1 LLAEVQ
7 KLVRARQNISYVI
20 VDIVLTVYWCC
31 QLAETLS
38 KKTPPNRDAEILK
51 ALEALLVPPKRVAV
65 IDRLHEYKVLTA
77 RAKTPVPARTVPVL
91 APVPKPA
98 EEEKAKCVEVQTEP
112 LPVPPRAPTPP
123 PVQAPD
129 PVAAPQPVIIHVPV
143 PAPAAA
149 PAPPGL
155 ERELIELMRSVVDTQ
170 HQTMQGNQALILS
183 LIHERSIPPAP
194 EPEYVEEEVIAP
206 PTPPKAPTPPP
217 AVVEP
222 PPAPVQAPLRPAYS
236 TAFGSVVLGAGLME
250 GPYATPPTIV
260 PPALQPCVLRGVP
273 LPRPGRGPV
282 VAVPAGPLEGRSDPD
297 IAPPHHRREGDE
309 VIDLPLSSDEVH
321 GTVDIEDVGE
331 GGDAGPIPMV
341 IPSHTAVTVGAATQ
355 EAGGVVEEADQVAPF
370 AEADAGPS
378 VEYLP
383 AGDDRAN
390 IGLSG
395 AGTASTAGRGGASRH
410 SAPGS
415 VHHVHPSDIPP
426 HMRRVASEFTMRA
439 LRHPYRGDTGDTA
452 AATDSEKLPV
462 VAAAA
467 SAGNEASEAQP
478 LLTLLQNLHTLTT
491 GPVAPLAGPTLVA
504 SALTPEAVAIMV
516 SEGVQ
521 RGVKEALGL
530 IDTHS
535 PHLRPYYSPPHGQ
548 QHSARHKSLTGSL
561 APAAPTESDVIMLS
575 ATEQPDDAVRDSL
588 QLLKSRRGCGRNTRA
603 VTDLRDAQ
611 QYDARNR
618 RIISRNMPHPRR
630 QENDVR
636 DSTADYDREGYGMP
650 RTTKADVDQQRMDRE
665 LRTEI
670 ENSRLRA
677 RKLLDADENSSFND
691 SVSLDEETAA
701 YLRDPLT
708 HNLEGQEGSDE
719 VASSSDLSLEA
730 AGEGR
735 TVRLVHRTVHDERQ
749 SELFSNADNAAV
761 RADLPQK
768 LASPRAHATA
778 GVSKPVPASRIVP
791 LVSRVLQQSA
801 TEEVLHIKGGMG
813 AFNERGSIDSAN
825 SEDNDAADPEADLW
839 DMNVSALHAD
849 RPSPP
854 ASAGRD
860 AGPGAGLKLLKKAG
874 GALDRRTRAAV
885 ADHSPAS
892 SVSIM
897 TRSAESSS
905 SGASA
910 SSGVQRIP
918 TLGEDRAATKPGT
931 ASPLQEIP
939 YYSPHSS
946 QSSEDSQLPYK
957 RSGRPSLLPRYSY
970 AGSAITAG
978 SARKPRSR
986 SSSRGR
992 HVPRSNAVTTE
1003 GSDVDAAGDTAGTER
1018 LAAQMMLNVLELHR
1032 PDSYTTRPHLA
1043 NPIGARYRS
1052 KICAADSDK
1061 SGDDAS
1067 EGSSS
1072 VVGAEGSGLDV
1083 GSGSSVSS
1091 GGELLDGRPAAAVGH
1106 ARGGARLLGVGSGAK
1121 LLSIR
1126 K

>member
-1 LLAEVQ
+1 ML
-7 KLVRARQNISYVI
+7 
-20 VDIVLTVYWCC
+20 CC
-31 QLAETLS
+31 QLAEALS

-77 RAKTPVPARTVPVL
+77 RAKTPVPPRTVPVL

-123 PVQAPD
+123 PVQAPV

-149 PAPPGL
+149 PTPPGL

-183 LIHERSIPPAP
+183 LIHERNNQPAP
-194 EPEYVEEEVIAP
+194 EPEYVEEEVVAP
-206 PTPPKAPTPPP
+206 PTPPRAPTPPP

-236 TAFGSVVLGAGLME
+236 TAFGSVVLGADLME
-250 GPYATPPTIV
+250 GPYTTPPTVV

-273 LPRPGRGPV
+273 LPRPGRPPI
-282 VAVPAGPLEGRSDPD
+282 AAAEPAGPLEGSSDAD
-297 IAPPHHRREGDE
+297 NGPPHHRREGDE

-321 GTVDIEDVGE
+321 GTVDNEDVGE
-331 GGDAGPIPMV
+331 GGDAGPVPMV
-341 IPSHTAVTVGAATQ
+341 IPSHTAVTVDAAIQ
-355 EAGGVVEEADQVAPF
+355 EAGGVVEGADQVIAF
-370 AEADAGPS
+370 TDADAGPA

-395 AGTASTAGRGGASRH
+395 AGTASTAGRGGALQH
-410 SAPGS
+410 SAPGA

-439 LRHPYRGDTGDTA
+439 LRHPYKSDKENTT
-452 AATDSEKLPV
+452 AATDCDRLPV
-462 VAAAA
+462 VATAP
-467 SAGNEASEAQP
+467 SVGNVGSEAQP

-491 GPVAPLAGPTLVA
+491 TGPVVPLTGPTLVA
-504 SALTPEAVAIMV
+504 SALTPEAVATMV

-561 APAAPTESDVIMLS
+561 APAAPTKSDVIMLT

-650 RTTKADVDQQRMDRE
+650 RTTKGNVDQQRMDRE

-708 HNLEGQEGSDE
+708 HNLEGPTGSDE

-730 AGEGR
+730 AGQGR
-735 TVRLVHRTVHDERQ
+735 TVRLVHRTVHDARQ
-749 SELFSNADNAAV
+749 SELFSNSDNTAV
-761 RADLPQK
+761 RADLPLK
-768 LASPRAHATA
+768 LASPRANATA
-778 GVSKPVPASRIVP
+778 GAPKPVLAGCIVP

-813 AFNERGSIDSAN
+813 AFNERDSIDSAN
-825 SEDNDAADPEADLW
+825 SEDNDAPDPEADLW

-874 GALDRRTRAAV
+874 GALDRRTRAV
-885 ADHSPAS
+885 AADRSPAS
-892 SVSIM
+892 SVSVM

-931 ASPLQEIP
+931 ASPLQENP
-939 YYSPHSS
+939 YHSPRSS
-946 QSSEDSQLPYK
+946 QSSEDSQVPYK

-970 AGSAITAG
+970 AGSATTSG
-978 SARKPRSR
+978 SARRPRSR
-986 SSSRGR
+986 SGSRGR
-992 HVPRSNAVTTE
+992 HVPRSNAVTSE
-1003 GSDVDAAGDTAGTER
+1003 GSDVDAEGDPAGTQR
-1018 LAAQMMLNVLELHR
+1018 LATQMMLNVLELHR
-1032 PDSYTTRPHLA
+1032 PDNYTTRPHVA

-1052 KICAADSDK
+1052 KIYATDSDK

-1072 VVGAEGSGLDV
+1072 EGEAEGSGLDV

-1091 GGELLDGRPAAAVGH
+1091 GGELLDRRPAAAVGR
-1106 ARGGARLLGVGSGAK
+1106 ARGGARLLGLGSGAK

>member
-1 LLAEVQ
+1 ML
-7 KLVRARQNISYVI
+7 
-20 VDIVLTVYWCC
+20 CC
-31 QLAETLS
+31 QLAEALS

-77 RAKTPVPARTVPVL
+77 RAKTAVPPRTVPVL

-123 PVQAPD
+123 PVQAPV

-183 LIHERSIPPAP
+183 LIHERSISPAP

-206 PTPPKAPTPPP
+206 PTPPRAPTPPP

-222 PPAPVQAPLRPAYS
+222 PPALVQAPLRPAYS

-273 LPRPGRGPV
+273 LPRPGRVPV
-282 VAVPAGPLEGRSDPD
+282 VAVPAGPLEGSSDPD

-331 GGDAGPIPMV
+331 GGDAGPVPMVMV

-439 LRHPYRGDTGDTA
+439 LRHPYRGDTGDTT

-462 VAAAA
+462 VATAP
-467 SAGNEASEAQP
+467 SMGNEASEAQP

-491 GPVAPLAGPTLVA
+491 TGPVAPLAGPAPVA
-504 SALTPEAVAIMV
+504 AALTRETVATMV

-548 QHSARHKSLTGSL
+548 QHSARHKSLAGSF
-561 APAAPTESDVIMLS
+561 APAAPIESDVVMLS

-650 RTTKADVDQQRMDRE
+650 RTTKGNVDQQRMDRE

-708 HNLEGQEGSDE
+708 HNLEGPTGSDE

-730 AGEGR
+730 AGQGR
-735 TVRLVHRTVHDERQ
+735 TVRLVHRTVHDARQ
-749 SELFSNADNAAV
+749 SELFSNSDNTAV
-761 RADLPQK
+761 RADLPLK
-768 LASPRAHATA
+768 LASPRANATA
-778 GVSKPVPASRIVP
+778 GAPKPVLAGCIVP

-813 AFNERGSIDSAN
+813 AFNERDSIDSAN
-825 SEDNDAADPEADLW
+825 SEDNDAPDPEADLW

-874 GALDRRTRAAV
+874 GALDRRTRAV
-885 ADHSPAS
+885 AADRSPAS
-892 SVSIM
+892 SVSVM

-931 ASPLQEIP
+931 ASPLQENP
-939 YYSPHSS
+939 YHSPRSS
-946 QSSEDSQLPYK
+946 QSSEDSQVPYK
-957 RSGRPSLLPRYSY
+957 RSGRPSLLPRYSC
-970 AGSAITAG
+970 AGSATTSG
-978 SARKPRSR
+978 SARRPRSR
-986 SSSRGR
+986 SGSRGR
-992 HVPRSNAVTTE
+992 HVPRSNAVTSE
-1003 GSDVDAAGDTAGTER
+1003 GSDVDAEGDPAGTER

-1032 PDSYTTRPHLA
+1032 PDNYTTRPHVA
-1043 NPIGARYRS
+1043 NPIGAWYRS
-1052 KICAADSDK
+1052 KIYATDSDK

-1072 VVGAEGSGLDV
+1072 EGEAEGSGLDV

-1091 GGELLDGRPAAAVGH
+1091 GGELLDRRPAAAVGR
-1106 ARGGARLLGVGSGAK
+1106 ARGGARLLGLGSGAK

>member
-1 LLAEVQ
+1 ML
-7 KLVRARQNISYVI
+7 
-20 VDIVLTVYWCC
+20 CC
-31 QLAETLS
+31 QLAEALS

-77 RAKTPVPARTVPVL
+77 RAKTPVPPRTVPVL

-98 EEEKAKCVEVQTEP
+98 EEEKANCVEVQTEP

-123 PVQAPD
+123 PVQASV

-149 PAPPGL
+149 PTPPGL

-183 LIHERSIPPAP
+183 LIHERNNQPAP
-194 EPEYVEEEVIAP
+194 EPEYVEEEVVAP
-206 PTPPKAPTPPP
+206 PTPPRAPTPPP

-236 TAFGSVVLGAGLME
+236 TAFGSVVLGADLME
-250 GPYATPPTIV
+250 GPYTTPPTVV

-273 LPRPGRGPV
+273 LPRPGRPPI
-282 VAVPAGPLEGRSDPD
+282 AAAEPAGPLEGSSDAD
-297 IAPPHHRREGDE
+297 NGPPHHRREGDE

-321 GTVDIEDVGE
+321 GTVDNEDVGE
-331 GGDAGPIPMV
+331 GGDTGPVPMV
-341 IPSHTAVTVGAATQ
+341 IPSHTAVTVDAAIQ
-355 EAGGVVEEADQVAPF
+355 EAGGVVEGADQVIAF
-370 AEADAGPS
+370 TDADAGPA

-395 AGTASTAGRGGASRH
+395 AGTASTAGRGGALQH
-410 SAPGS
+410 SAPGA

-439 LRHPYRGDTGDTA
+439 LRHPYKSDKENTT
-452 AATDSEKLPV
+452 AATDSDRLPV
-462 VAAAA
+462 VATAP
-467 SAGNEASEAQP
+467 SVGNVGSEAQP
-478 LLTLLQNLHTLTT
+478 LLTLLQNLHTLTAGPVVPLT
-491 GPVAPLAGPTLVA
+491 GPVPVA
-504 SALTPEAVAIMV
+504 TALTPETVATMV
-516 SEGVQ
+516 CEGVQ

-530 IDTHS
+530 MHTHAAHERS
-535 PHLRPYYSPPHGQ
+535 YYNPPQGQ
-548 QHSARHKSLTGSL
+548 QHSARHESPAGREALT
-561 APAAPTESDVIMLS
+561 AQTKSDVIMLS

-986 SSSRGR
+986 CSSRGR

-1072 VVGAEGSGLDV
+1072 VVGADGSGLDV

>member
-1 LLAEVQ
+1 L
-7 KLVRARQNISYVI
+7 
-20 VDIVLTVYWCC
+20 CC
-31 QLAETLS
+31 QLAEALS

-51 ALEALLVPPKRVAV
+51 ALKALLVPPKRVAV

-77 RAKTPVPARTVPVL
+77 RAKTAVPPRTVPVL

-98 EEEKAKCVEVQTEP
+98 EEKQAKCVEVQTEP

-123 PVQAPD
+123 PVQTPV

-143 PAPAAA
+143 SAPAAA
-149 PAPPGL
+149 PTPPGL

-194 EPEYVEEEVIAP
+194 EPAYVEDEVLAP
-206 PTPPKAPTPPP
+206 PTPPRAPTPPP
-217 AVVEP
+217 VVVEP
-222 PPAPVQAPLRPAYS
+222 PPAPVQAPIRPAYS

-273 LPRPGRGPV
+273 LPRPGRAPV
-282 VAVPAGPLEGRSDPD
+282 AAAEPAGPLEGSNDPD
-297 IAPPHHRREGDE
+297 NGPPHHRREGEE
-309 VIDLPLSSDEVH
+309 VADLPSPSSEVKDPA

-331 GGDAGPIPMV
+331 GSDNGPVSMV
-341 IPSHTAVTVGAATQ
+341 LPSPTAVMVSAAIQ
-355 EAGGVVEEADQVAPF
+355 EADGVAEGADQVVAF
-370 AEADAGPS
+370 TDADTGPA

-395 AGTASTAGRGGASRH
+395 AGSASTAGRGGASQH
-410 SAPGS
+410 SAPGI

-439 LRHPYRGDTGDTA
+439 MRHPYRGDKEYIT
-452 AATDSEKLPV
+452 AATDSERLPV
-462 VAAAA
+462 VATAP
-467 SAGNEASEAQP
+467 SVGDVVSETQP

-491 GPVAPLAGPTLVA
+491 GPVAPLTGPTPVA
-504 SALTPEAVAIMV
+504 SALTPETVATMV
-516 SEGVQ
+516 REGVQ

-530 IDTHS
+530 MDTHA
-535 PHLRPYYSPPHGQ
+535 PHLRPYYSPPQGQ
-548 QHSARHKSLTGSL
+548 QHSARHKS
-561 APAAPTESDVIMLS
+561 PAGREATTAQSKSDAIMLS

-603 VTDLRDAQ
+603 VTNLGDAQ
-611 QYDARNR
+611 HYDARNR
-618 RIISRNMPHPRR
+618 RTISRNMPHPRR

-636 DSTADYDREGYGMP
+636 DSSADYDSEGYGMP
-650 RTTKADVDQQRMDRE
+650 RTRKADVDQQRMDRE

-670 ENSRLRA
+670 ENSRHRA
-677 RKLLDADENSSFND
+677 RRLLDADENSSFND

-708 HNLEGQEGSDE
+708 HNLEGPTGSDD

-749 SELFSNADNAAV
+749 SELFSNADNTAV

-768 LASPRAHATA
+768 LVSPRAHATA
-778 GVSKPVPASRIVP
+778 GVSKPVPAGRVVP

-813 AFNERGSIDSAN
+813 AFNERSSVDSAN
-825 SEDNDAADPEADLW
+825 SDENDAADPEADLW

-854 ASAGRD
+854 ASAGRA

-874 GALDRRTRAAV
+874 GALDRRTRAVA

-905 SGASA
+905 SSASA
-910 SSGVQRIP
+910 RSGVQRIP

-931 ASPLQEIP
+931 GTASPLQENP
-939 YYSPHSS
+939 YYSPRSS
-946 QSSEDSQLPYK
+946 QSSEESQLPYK

-978 SARKPRSR
+978 SARRPRSR
-986 SSSRGR
+986 STSRGR
-992 HVPRSNAVTTE
+992 HLPRSNGVTIE
-1003 GSDVDAAGDTAGTER
+1003 GSDVDAEGDPAGTER
-1018 LAAQMMLNVLELHR
+1018 MAAQMMLNVLELHR

-1052 KICAADSDK
+1052 KIYAADSDK

-1067 EGSSS
+1067 EGSISEG
-1072 VVGAEGSGLDV
+1072 GAEGSGLDMR
-1083 GSGSSVSS
+1083 SGSSVSS
-1091 GGELLDGRPAAAVGH
+1091 GGELLDGRPAAAVGQ
-1106 ARGGARLLGVGSGAK
+1106 ARGGARLLGLGSGAK

>member
-1 LLAEVQ
+1 ML
-7 KLVRARQNISYVI
+7 
-20 VDIVLTVYWCC
+20 CC
-31 QLAETLS
+31 QLAEALS

-77 RAKTPVPARTVPVL
+77 RAKTAVPPRTVPVL

-123 PVQAPD
+123 PVQAPV
-129 PVAAPQPVIIHVPV
+129 PVAAPQPLIIHVPV

-183 LIHERSIPPAP
+183 LIHERSISPAP

-206 PTPPKAPTPPP
+206 PTPPRAPTPPP
-217 AVVEP
+217 AVVES
-222 PPAPVQAPLRPAYS
+222 PPALVQAPLRPAYS

-273 LPRPGRGPV
+273 LPRPGRVPV
-282 VAVPAGPLEGRSDPD
+282 VAVPAGPMEGSSDPD

-321 GTVDIEDVGE
+321 GTADTEDVGE
-331 GGDAGPIPMV
+331 GGDAGPVPMVMV
-341 IPSHTAVTVGAATQ
+341 IPSHTAVTVDAATQ
-355 EAGGVVEEADQVAPF
+355 EAGGVVEGADQVTPF
-370 AEADAGPS
+370 ADADTGPP

-439 LRHPYRGDTGDTA
+439 LRHPYRGDKENIT
-452 AATDSEKLPV
+452 AATDSDRLPV
-462 VAAAA
+462 VATAP
-467 SAGNEASEAQP
+467 SVGNVGSEAQP

-491 GPVAPLAGPTLVA
+491 GPVAPLTGPVPVA
-504 SALTPEAVAIMV
+504 TALTPETVATMV
-516 SEGVQ
+516 CEGVQ

-530 IDTHS
+530 MHTHAAHERS
-535 PHLRPYYSPPHGQ
+535 YYNPSQGQ
-548 QHSARHKSLTGSL
+548 QHSARHKSPAGREALT
-561 APAAPTESDVIMLS
+561 AQTKSDVIMLS
-575 ATEQPDDAVRDSL
+575 ATEQPDDAARDSL

-618 RIISRNMPHPRR
+618 RTTSRNMPHPRR

-708 HNLEGQEGSDE
+708 HNLEGPTGSGD
-719 VASSSDLSLEA
+719 VASSSDFSLEA

-749 SELFSNADNAAV
+749 SELFSNADNTAV

-768 LASPRAHATA
+768 LASPRANATV
-778 GVSKPVPASRIVP
+778 GVSKPVPAGRIVP

-813 AFNERGSIDSAN
+813 AFNERGSVDSAN
-825 SEDNDAADPEADLW
+825 SEDNEAADPEADLW
-839 DMNVSALHAD
+839 DMNVSVLHAD
-849 RPSPP
+849 RASPP
-854 ASAGRD
+854 ASARRD

-874 GALDRRTRAAV
+874 GALDRRSRAVA

-931 ASPLQEIP
+931 ASPLQENP
-939 YYSPHSS
+939 YYSPRSS
-946 QSSEDSQLPYK
+946 QSSEESQLPYK

-978 SARKPRSR
+978 SARRPRSR
-986 SSSRGR
+986 STSRGR
-992 HVPRSNAVTTE
+992 HLPRRNGVTIE
-1003 GSDVDAAGDTAGTER
+1003 GSDVDAEGDPAGTER
-1018 LAAQMMLNVLELHR
+1018 MAAQMMLNVLELHR

-1052 KICAADSDK
+1052 KIYAADSDK

-1067 EGSSS
+1067 EGSISEG
-1072 VVGAEGSGLDV
+1072 GAEGSGLDMR
-1083 GSGSSVSS
+1083 SGSSVSS

-1106 ARGGARLLGVGSGAK
+1106 ARGGARLLGLGSGAK